1 MKRIQVDTYKHKGL
15 RKKLIEEIIQK
26 GITDVAVL
34 NAIENIPR
42 HFFLDSA
49 FEYRAYE
56 DKAFRIAADQ
66 TISQPYTVAFQ
77 TQTLNVLPHQKVLEV
92 GTGSAYQAC
101 VLAKIGARVYTIER
115 QKELF
120 DSNKS
125 FFYLK
130 QFPNIRFFY
139 GDGYAGLP
147 TYAPF
152 DRIIITAASPEIPP
166 KLLEQLVVGGVMV
179 VPVGPSNAV
188 QQMKK
193 VTRVSVT
200 EYSIE
205 NLGDFSFVSML
216 PGKNP

>member
-15 RKKLIEEIIQK
+15 RKKLIEEITQK
-26 GITDVAVL
+26 GITDAAVL
-34 NAIENIPR
+34 NAIENVPR

-77 TQTLNVLPHQKVLEV
+77 TQILGVQPHQKVLEV

-166 KLLEQLVVGGVMV
+166 KLLEQLVVGGIMV

-193 VTRVSVT
+193 VTRRSAT
-200 EYSIE
+200 EYTIE